1 MTVQRPHP
9 DRTFGLL
16 AGLTLALI
24 GVTMWS
30 AYDLVLAG
38 APAVAAG
45 GAWSGAACLLPR
57 SDDVAPHA
65 ASYAF
70 LAAIVAGLVS
80 GMRSVERQQ
89 RQTRTLLRAC
99 LATRADRHGG
109 ARALAK
115 RVGLQGRLDVVDVPG
130 PLAFCYGYLRPRVL
144 ISQSLVGALRQH
156 ELTALLLHEREH
168 LRQRDPLKVALG
180 RLCTSAVFFVPAFG
194 ALYRRYLVEKELAA
208 DQAVIVA
215 QGTSQS
221 LAAALSIFLEH
232 GVETRSAL
240 AVGSDEALEAR
251 IDALVGDPVQLGP
264 RLDRLHL
271 VWSALAVLC
280 VALPPLLSPAAGQ
293 AAIAGRAIVAGCHP
307 AP

>member
-99 LATRADRHGG
+99 LAARSVRHGG
-109 ARALAK
+109 ARSLAK
-115 RVGLQGRLDVVDVPG
+115 RVGLQGRLDVVDVPT
-130 PLAFCYGYLRPRVL
+130 PLAFCYGYVRPRVL
-144 ISQSLVGALRQH
+144 ISRGLVGALRRH
-156 ELTALLLHEREH
+156 ELIALLLHEREH

-208 DQAVIVA
+208 DQVVVVE

-221 LAAALSIFLEH
+221 LAAALSVFLEH
-232 GVETRSAL
+232 GAEARSAL
-240 AVGSDEALEAR
+240 AVGGDEALDVR
-251 IDALVGDPVQLGP
+251 IDALVGDPVQLGL
-264 RLDRLHL
+264 RLDRFHV

-280 VALPPLLSPAAGQ
+280 IALPPLLASLSGQ
-293 AAIAGRAIVAGCHP
+293 AVMAGHTIVAGCHL